1 METITEF
8 LIDWGYWGLFLSAL
22 IAGSVL
28 PFSSEAVMVV
38 LAGMGLDPVG
48 CVVAAALGNTLGGMT
63 CYWIGTLGKTEWI
76 TRLGV
81 STRQLARARK
91 FLSGRGALMAFF
103 AFLPTIGEAIAIVLG
118 LMRSNV
124 WLTGGA
130 MLAGKTLRYIVVLAT
145 FRGAK
150 PKPLRG
156 NCCCWPTRSK
166 PRWPTTSAAERATPP
181 ATTAGSS
188 DSTC

>member
-63 CYWIGTLGKTEWI
+63 CYWMGQLGNMEWI
-76 TRLGV
+76 EKYFHV
-81 STRQLARARK
+81 KKEKMDRAEK
-91 FLSGRGALMAFF
+91 FVHGRGAWMAFF
-103 AFLPTIGEAIAIVLG
+103 AFIPILGSAISIVLG
-118 LMRSNV
+118 MMRANIWIV
-124 WLTGGA
+124 ILA
-130 MLAGKTLRYIVVLAT
+130 MTIGKILRYALLVWGVLEA
-145 FRGAK
+145 
-150 PKPLRG
+150 
-156 NCCCWPTRSK
+156 
-166 PRWPTTSAAERATPP
+166 SALMH
-181 ATTAGSS
+181 
-188 DSTC
+188 

>member
-48 CVVAAALGNTLGGMT
+48 CVVAAALGNMLGGMT

-145 FRGAK
+145 FRGA
-150 PKPLRG
+150 L
-156 NCCCWPTRSK
+156 SLF
-166 PRWPTTSAAERATPP
+166 
-181 ATTAGSS
+181 
-188 DSTC
+188 

>member
-1 METITEF
+1 METITQF

-38 LAGMGLDPVG
+38 LVGMGLDPVW
-48 CVVAAALGNTLGGMT
+48 CIVAAA
-63 CYWIGTLGKTEWI
+63 LGKTEWI

-91 FLSGRGALMAFF
+91 VLSGRGALMAFF

-124 WLTGGA
+124 WLTSGA

-145 FRGAK
+145 FQGA
-150 PKPLRG
+150 L
-156 NCCCWPTRSK
+156 TLF
-166 PRWPTTSAAERATPP
+166 
-181 ATTAGSS
+181 
-188 DSTC
+188 